1 MQTKQKPLL
10 TRIEEIKKDYKTIK
24 TAILILY
31 LFSFLL
37 FIKLNIIKVI
47 LFALISVVTFFIYL
61 SFRLAEEY
69 ELMMETERII

>member
-69 ELMMETERII
+69 ELMMETERMI

>member
-10 TRIEEIKKDYKTIK
+10 TKIEEIKRDYKTIE

-37 FIKLNIIKVI
+37 FIKLTIVKAI
-47 LFALISVVTFFIYL
+47 LFAIISIATFFIYL

-69 ELMMETERII
+69 ELMMETERMI

>member
-10 TRIEEIKKDYKTIK
+10 TKIEEIKRDYKTIK

-37 FIKLNIIKVI
+37 FIKLTVVKTI
-47 LFALISVVTFFIYL
+47 LFAIISIATFFIYL

-69 ELMMETERII
+69 ELMMETERMI

>member
-10 TRIEEIKKDYKTIK
+10 TRIEEIKRDYKTIK
-24 TAILILY
+24 IAILILY

-37 FIKLNIIKVI
+37 FIKLTVVKAI
-47 LFALISVVTFFIYL
+47 LFAIISIATFFIYF

-69 ELMMETERII
+69 ELMMETERMI

>member
-10 TRIEEIKKDYKTIK
+10 TKIEEIKRDYKTIK

-37 FIKLNIIKVI
+37 FIKLIIVKAI
-47 LFALISVVTFFIYL
+47 LFAIISIATFFIYL

-69 ELMMETERII
+69 ELMMETERMI

>member
-61 SFRLAEEY
+61 SFRLAE
-69 ELMMETERII
+69 